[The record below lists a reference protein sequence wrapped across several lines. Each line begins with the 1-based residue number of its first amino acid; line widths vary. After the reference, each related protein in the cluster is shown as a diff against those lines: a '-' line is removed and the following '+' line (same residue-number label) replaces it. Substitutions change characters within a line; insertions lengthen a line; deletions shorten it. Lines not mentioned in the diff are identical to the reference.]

1 MKSTV
6 KKFGV
11 YSSTLLIIL
20 FSFSFLIEDYMNY
33 TISEVF
39 GYVSIIL
46 ALSVIYFGIK
56 SYRDT
61 INNKTLKF
69 SKGFK
74 IGLLISVFTALTFGL
89 INVVYTS
96 FINPDFTTEYYNHSI
111 ETFRETLS
119 DADFQAKLIELESQR
134 EIFGNPFFNFFLM
147 ALTVFVIGFIISV
160 ISSLILQRK
169 SK

>member
-1 MKSTV
+1 MKKTV
-6 KKFGV
+6 FKYGL
-11 YSSTLLIIL
+11 YSSGLLILL
-20 FSFSFLIEDYMNY
+20 FSASFIFEDSIDYSM
-33 TISEVF
+33 SEVI
-39 GYVSIIL
+39 GYFSIIL
-46 ALSVIYFGIK
+46 SLLFIYFGIK
-56 SYRDT
+56 FYRDT

-69 SKGFK
+69 SKGLK

-89 INVVYTS
+89 INVVYTL